1 MQYFTP
7 KQNLM
12 YNFEAVG
19 DESNQ
24 FGATSKFL
32 PPQLQLQI
40 LFGNHEKSPVCR
52 NCVNTLILKLY
63 KTGCNSA
70 KLLTSHHNIKISF
83 WSFFVFMLTL
93 QHPSHTAFLE
103 KSFRIFLSMGHF
115 FTVSTQFLF
124 GWTIE
129 DHQAC
134 FAAAVGST

>member
-40 LFGNHEKSPVCR
+40 LFGNHEKSPV
-52 NCVNTLILKLY
+52 LQKL
-63 KTGCNSA
+63 C
-70 KLLTSHHNIKISF
+70 
-83 WSFFVFMLTL
+83 
-93 QHPSHTAFLE
+93 QHT
-103 KSFRIFLSMGHF
+103 HF
-115 FTVSTQFLF
+115 E
-124 GWTIE
+124 TI
-129 DHQAC
+129 QNRL
-134 FAAAVGST
+134 